1 MELFMTSKEAGD
13 SELIFSFLMLI
24 SITAGFASGQNETA
38 KEPLSIVIAAETLIV
53 KAGSGV
59 PENGRLTNTSRA
71 RANQL

>member
-1 MELFMTSKEAGD
+1 MTSKEAGD

-59 PENGRLTNTSRA
+59 PENGRLTNTSS
-71 RANQL
+71 